1 MIGKIFSHYQIDE
14 LLGVGMMSAVYKALD
29 IRLNR
34 CVVLKFLPPYPETT
48 LIEKE
53 QLIFE
58 AKTASA
64 LDHPNICTIYEIE
77 EFGQQQVF
85 IAMAYYPGE
94 TLREKIARGPLPIPQ
109 AFDIA
114 AQVARGLAAAHSKG
128 IVHRDIKPANLIVTP
143 EGLVKILDFGVAKLE
158 GKSGYFKDDVIVGTL
173 SYMSPE
179 QAHGKPVN
187 YLSDV
192 WSVGI
197 VFYQMLTGKLP
208 FKYPI
213 MRPLDEALA
222 DLIEICAPTPE
233 ELQVIR
239 TVINKTLVVNPD
251 ARFQN
256 LQEMA
261 ELLSPGMPTF
271 TRLRHAT
278 SLATAPVEPL
288 SIAVIPFKDK
298 TPGNGHEMLCDVLT
312 EEIINTL
319 SRIKELRVVSR
330 ASCFQFKGKE
340 IDVKHVGEV
349 LRVGKILEGIVYKA
363 GSNLRILVELTNV
376 VDGYAMWA
384 GQYER
389 PEEELFHL
397 QSDIARTIVNSLRG
411 ELLKPVDS
419 GVFRT
424 PPPNTE
430 AYNAYLQGRY
440 YWNRRTIS
448 ALKKSAVLFK
458 RAIEI
463 GSNYALAYSGLADVY
478 LVLGM
483 YGACSPSRAMPRAR
497 KAAQKALEND
507 ARLIEPRVSLA
518 CLKAVYDWDWP
529 GAEAAFRES
538 IALAPNYAIAHHWFA
553 INHLIP
559 TKRFG
564 EALQEV
570 KNGLRTDPI
579 SLIIHVTVGVVL
591 YYTRQYDLAIE
602 HFRKTLEMDENFA
615 MTHYFLGQTYAQKGQ
630 FHAALDEVRQALRLF
645 GDSPDLFAGVGY
657 AAAVAGKKDVAEK
670 VITALKTTAQTEY
683 VSPYYLAAI
692 YAGMGE
698 REHAFAWLDKA
709 YRERAYQLLY
719 VYVDPMMDPVRTD
732 PRYADLLKKMNFT
745 A

>member
-1 MIGKIFSHYQIDE
+1 MIGKIFSHYQIEE

-29 IRLNR
+29 VRLNR
-34 CVVLKFLPPYPETT
+34 SVVLKFLPPYPGTNMV
-48 LIEKE
+48 EKE

-94 TLREKIARGPLPIPQ
+94 TLREKIGRGPLSLSL

-114 AQVARGLAAAHSKG
+114 AQVARGLAAAHGKG

-158 GKSGYFKDDVIVGTL
+158 DASGYFKDDVIVGTP

-179 QAHGKPVN
+179 QAHGKTVN
-187 YLSDV
+187 HLSDV
-192 WSVGI
+192 WSLGI

-213 MRPLDEALA
+213 MRPLTEALD
-222 DLIEICAPTPE
+222 DLIKICAPAPD
-233 ELQVIR
+233 ELPVIQ
-239 TVINKTLVVNPD
+239 TIIEKTLVVDP
-251 ARFQN
+251 AGRFQN
-256 LQEMA
+256 ISEMA
-261 ELLSPGMPTF
+261 HLLSPGTQTF
-271 TRLRHAT
+271 AEPLHRDL
-278 SLATAPVEPL
+278 TAAPPEPL
-288 SIAVIPFKDK
+288 SIAVMPFKDK
-298 TPGNGHEMLCDVLT
+298 TPGNGHGMLCDVLT

-319 SRIKELRVVSR
+319 SRVKELRVVSR

-363 GSNLRILVELTNV
+363 GANLRILVELTNV
-376 VDGYAMWA
+376 VDSYAIWA

-397 QSDIARTIVNSLRG
+397 QSDIARTIVGSLKG

-419 GVFRT
+419 GVFRNPT
-424 PPPNTE
+424 PNNE

-440 YWNRRTIS
+440 HWNKRTIS
-448 ALKKSAVLFK
+448 ALKKSTRLF
-458 RAIEI
+458 RQAIA
-463 GSNYALAYSGLADVY
+463 SDPNYALAYSGLADVY

-483 YGACSPSRAMPRAR
+483 YGACPPGWAMPRAR
-497 KAAQKALEND
+497 QAAQKALEND
-507 ARLIEPRVSLA
+507 ARLIEPRISLA
-518 CLKAVYDWDWP
+518 CLKAVYNWDWQ
-529 GAEAAFRES
+529 GAETAFRES

-559 TKRFG
+559 TQRFG

-570 KNGLRTDPI
+570 KYGLRSDPI
-579 SLIIHVTVGVVL
+579 SLIINATVGVVL

-615 MTHYFLGQTYAQKGQ
+615 MTHFFLGQVYAQKGE
-630 FHAALDEVRQALRLF
+630 FNAALDEVHRALRLF
-645 GDSPDLFAGVGY
+645 GDSPNLFAGVGY
-657 AAAVAGKKDVAEK
+657 AAAVSGKKDVAEK
-670 VITALKTTAQTEY
+670 VINALKTTAQSEY

-692 YAGMGE
+692 YAGMGDAE
-698 REHAFAWLDKA
+698 NAFAWLDQA

-719 VYVDPMMDPVRTD
+719 VYVDPMMDPIRPD
-732 PRYADLLKKMNFT
+732 PRYANLLKKMNFT